1 MTAKHRKGKSNHKQD
16 DNFFKNEV
24 METEVRAGGNNN
36 NYSLL
41 LLLNLIIL
49 LGGAACAWFC
59 FQQHQTLSYL
69 TDNLM
74 GVQVKIGKLQTYHE
88 EMRLSKSKEHVSES
102 IETRL
107 AALEESY
114 TLTQKQV
121 GIALAAAEQLKT
133 SDLPTQ
139 VLSLHTEMKAR
150 LAEVQQAT
158 VSVEQLGRL
167 QSMLKEKSEEFEVV
181 RTQVEDLATHNGELS
196 QKVEA
201 LTGSLGETE
210 SMLEGEIDQIANLG
224 ATLDGQATEVLGLKD
239 KLHEYQTQ
247 LEASIL
253 EMATV
258 RELIKNERSRQLQQA
273 SVGEELNTVRKSL
286 QDHASAVQSLHSEL
300 SAQLENIQKQ
310 LEEETQPPAEPLEL
324 REEDTTVA
332 TGEGEAEEPAPA
344 TGEDEVDAVSEEEE
358 EAPTNEDEEAE
369 TVEEE
374 AGEAATEGAVE
385 TEQSAPVGQEAAS
398 SQEYA
403 EADEDEEAAAIEQ
416 EPSKAQEPIPEEE
429 DVDAAP
435 TEGEE
440 QTVEEENKEAGDAEV
455 EEESAAEEE
464 DDDDESED
472 VMESEGEEE
481 QGNQEEEGKQDKA
494 VEVEPQEEEESLED
508 DALSEDD

>member
-24 METEVRAGGNNN
+24 METE
-36 NYSLL
+36 
-41 LLLNLIIL
+41 
-49 LGGAACAWFC
+49 
-59 FQQHQTLSYL
+59 QHQTLSYL

-74 GVQVKIGKLQTYHE
+74 GVQVKIGRLQTYHE
-88 EMRLSKSKEHVSES
+88 EMRLSKSKEHVPES

-201 LTGSLGETE
+201 LTGSLGETD

-273 SVGEELNTVRKSL
+273 SVGEELNT
-286 QDHASAVQSLHSEL
+286 
-300 SAQLENIQKQ
+300 

-332 TGEGEAEEPAPA
+332 TGEGEAEDPAPA

-358 EAPTNEDEEAE
+358 EAPTNENEEAE

-374 AGEAATEGAVE
+374 AGEAATEVAVE

-398 SQEYA
+398 SQEST

-494 VEVEPQEEEESLED
+494 VEKTIRTRHHNENFLQ
-508 DALSEDD
+508 A

>member
-273 SVGEELNTVRKSL
+273 SVGEELNT
-286 QDHASAVQSLHSEL
+286 
-300 SAQLENIQKQ
+300 